1 LTNFGLRD
9 YGSRTS
15 ILTSIVKPSYTH
27 GKNLEAC
34 VDVAMTCNLSLCSC
48 QMATGQSWISENC
61 ATIASIRI
69 IPGEIERPAFLGLQL
84 GMTKVDAPALR
95 QRLLQVAVSE
105 QAQVG
110 ELDRY
115 GQRYTLEF
123 ELRKGMRK
131 VVVRSGWIILSN
143 ETVPRL
149 TTCFV
154 KKRKR

>member
-1 LTNFGLRD
+1 MPLPNGDRAIVDIRKLSD
-9 YGSRTS
+9 YCLNPDNPRGSRKARVFRS
-15 ILTSIVKPSYTH
+15 
-27 GKNLEAC
+27 A
-34 VDVAMTCNLSLCSC
+34 
-48 QMATGQSWISENC
+48 
-61 ATIASIRI
+61 
-69 IPGEIERPAFLGLQL
+69 L

-115 GQRYTLEF
+115 GQRYTLDF
-123 ELRKGMRK
+123 ELRKGTRK

-149 TTCFV
+149 TTCYI